1 MFKLNDLLKGVANDF
16 TIVTILYND
25 CVPQVNSFIYLFLN

>member
-25 CVPQVNSFIYLFLN
+25 CVYHKLIHSFIYS